1 MIKNTFVACLLF
13 FTANVCIANER
24 IELFFGEVKILKLGE
39 IERIAIGNPAV
50 ISNSLTNKGELLLLA
65 EEAGVTTLHIWFK
78 NGEEQDY
85 TVRVMVAPDNLN
97 QRKLEVEYL
106 LSDIEG
112 LEIHI
117 VGDRIV
123 LSGLVDFGHEEK
135 IITVIGS
142 YPEIVD
148 NINFPINNLVR
159 IKSEMEELLSD
170 IPDITVRIV
179 GERVAV
185 SGDIDENYEET
196 VATVVGVYEGIG
208 MNLTRAGGGLDV
220 DSPTN
225 KMVLMNIKITEFN
238 KSYSDTIGIAWQNQ
252 IAGPQAALVLD
263 GATNSIFRPLQ
274 SASTATLAGNPTGL
288 TPGNAVRSLGYFG
301 IAAEISSR
309 INLAVSSGNAVI
321 LAEPRLAARSG
332 GEATFLAG
340 GEFPIEISNI
350 NGTTVEFKEFGIQLN
365 VKPTVDKNNNI
376 RANVETE
383 LSAVDQSVA
392 VNGIPGLITRKTSA
406 DVMLASGETLVMSGL
421 INQEA
426 SKDISG
432 LKFLSDIPILGALFR
447 SKSFRDKKSELVI
460 FVTPS
465 VFDASSSVNTDA
477 IDYAKEGIKG
487 VVEAIDED
495 SLDIVY

>member
-1 MIKNTFVACLLF
+1 MIKNIFVACLLLF
-13 FTANVCIANER
+13 AANICVANER

-50 ISNSLTNKGELLLLA
+50 ASNSLTNKGELLLLA
-65 EEAGVTTLHIWFK
+65 EEAGVTTLHVWFK
-78 NGEEQDY
+78 NGEEKDY
-85 TVRVMVAPDNLN
+85 TIHVVVAPDNLH

-117 VGDRIV
+117 VGDKIV
-123 LSGLVDFGHEEK
+123 LSGLVDFGHEAK
-135 IITVIGS
+135 IITVKGTYS
-142 YPEIVD
+142 EIVD

-159 IKSEMEELLSD
+159 IKLEMEELLSD
-170 IPDITVRIV
+170 IPDLNVRIV
-179 GERVAV
+179 GERVAI
-185 SGDIDENYEET
+185 SGDIDENYEEA
-196 VATVVGVYEGIG
+196 VATVVGAYEGIA
-208 MNLTRAGGGLDV
+208 MNLTRSGGGLDAN
-220 DSPTN
+220 SPTN

-238 KSYSDTIGIAWQNQ
+238 KSYADTIGIAWDTS
-252 IAGPQAALVLD
+252 IPGFSAG
-263 GATNSIFRPLQ
+263 
-274 SASTATLAGNPTGL
+274 ASTIAERGNSLGVATTTPLNFSNSLAGIDS
-288 TPGNAVRSLGYFG
+288 SLGYFG
-301 IAAEISSR
+301 IATEITSR

-321 LAEPRLAARSG
+321 LAQPRLAARSG

-376 RANVETE
+376 RAFVETE
-383 LSAVDQSVA
+383 LSAIDNSVA
-392 VNGIPGLITRKTSA
+392 VNNIPGLITRKTTA

-421 INQEA
+421 INEEA

-432 LKFLSDIPILGALFR
+432 LKFLSEIPILGALFR
-447 SKSFRDKKSELVI
+447 SSNFRDKKSELVI

-465 VFDASSSVNTDA
+465 VFDARSDINKKA
-477 IDYAKEGIKG
+477 IEYAREGIKS
-487 VVEAIDED
+487 VVEAIDEV